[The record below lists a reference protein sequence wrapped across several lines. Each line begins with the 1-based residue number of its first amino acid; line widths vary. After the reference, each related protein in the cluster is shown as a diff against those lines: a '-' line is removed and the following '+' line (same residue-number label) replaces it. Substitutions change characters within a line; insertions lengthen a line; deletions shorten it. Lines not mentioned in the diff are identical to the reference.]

1 MPAPADPF
9 KRGQRLLVELGQ
21 GRRGSDRRVVRSG
34 WHGLHRSRSGGWV
47 RCRQGSRRSSVAL
60 VSGRE
65 VRAVVPRLLAGLAV
79 LVLAGWAAGEVWVA
93 SIGGAETD
101 FMRDLAAER
110 SQGLSK
116 SRGCSR
122 GWAACGCWSRSP
134 WSSASCSI
142 RAGLVV
148 EAAGLAVGLLGAVL
162 IADLTKGLV
171 SRPRPPV
178 EHLQKVSSSSFP
190 STHATQASAF
200 WFSLVL
206 ALRAAGARPRA
217 VAAGAAAAT
226 LGGGD
231 RGLVARVPRRP
242 LPLRRGGGT
251 GARLGLGLL
260 RRSLHLREASG
271 PPDAARRFS
280 SHLVR
285 LESRQRPKSE
295 MCRASETRS
304 RSVTP

>member
-1 MPAPADPF
+1 M
-9 KRGQRLLVELGQ
+9 
-21 GRRGSDRRVVRSG
+21 
-34 WHGLHRSRSGGWV
+34 
-47 RCRQGSRRSSVAL
+47 
-60 VSGRE
+60 
-65 VRAVVPRLLAGLAV
+65 RAVVPRLLAGIAV

-110 SQGLSK
+110 SQGLVEVARVLTWLGSLWVLAPVAVII
-116 SRGCSR
+116 G
-122 GWAACGCWSRSP
+122 
-134 WSSASCSI
+134 I
-142 RAGLVV
+142 LLVRAGLVV

-206 ALRAAGARPRA
+206 ALRAAGARPRGDRRRRRGRHA
-217 VAAGAAAAT
+217 
-226 LGGGD
+226 GGGD
-231 RGLVARVPRRP
+231 RGVVARVPRRP

-251 GARLGLGLL
+251 GAGLGLGLL
-260 RRSLHLREASG
+260 RRSLHLREARG
-271 PPDAARRFS
+271 PPGAGRRFS
-280 SHLVR
+280 CPSFV
-285 LESRQRPKSE
+285 SRAGSGQNRR
-295 MCRASETRS
+295 RAAQSETRS